1 MKEAEQEKYEIFFI
15 DPDGKRYAG
24 ENITSHIQLTGL
36 ILNQHPKMK
45 EEFEK
50 SGEFTPSV
58 FLIKKGYIQSI
69 VMGDWKAIAFDSTKM
84 TDIQKKIIEKYKERG
99 YELIDE
105 AKEEQE
111 NQCTNEDAR

>member
-1 MKEAEQEKYEIFFI
+1 MKEAEQEKYDIFFI

-24 ENITSHIQLTGL
+24 ENITNHIQLTGL
-36 ILNQHPKMK
+36 ILKQHPKMK

-58 FLIKKGYIQSI
+58 FLIKKGYIHSI
-69 VMGDWKAIAFDSTKM
+69 VMGDWKAIAFDSTKIS
-84 TDIQKKIIEKYKERG
+84 DIQKRIIEKYKEQG

-105 AKEEQE
+105 AKEKKESQI
-111 NQCTNEDAR
+111 TNDDAR